1 MAYIQKLLENRMN
14 LETVPI
20 CHASDTELEKI
31 SRQGLLSLNLTEM
44 QAIQDYFRR
53 QDRDPTDVEL
63 ET

>member
-20 CHASDTELEKI
+20 CLASDTELEEI

-44 QAIQDYFRR
+44 QAIQDIFGVKTEIR
-53 QDRDPTDVEL
+53 PM
-63 ET
+63 